1 MTNVPHIS
9 RSIRQPV
16 KSRENKAQLRVYKNP
31 SYQSQE
37 ATQDQLRK
45 RRALPC
51 HSGTPQATSEGMHP
65 SWRKKPRSE
74 RVRLLLL
81 GSLLLSGLGLLLGL
95 LLGLGGLSS
104 GLRLAVIGRGPES
117 EVIPEELHDK
127 GAVAVRLLG
136 EGVEL
141 GDRIIESLLGEV
153 AGTVR
158 RVKDLVVENG
168 EVEGKTQAD
177 RVGGSELGLS
187 NIGSALHD
195 SEYIRLARARL

>member
-1 MTNVPHIS
+1 
-9 RSIRQPV
+9 
-16 KSRENKAQLRVYKNP
+16 
-31 SYQSQE
+31 
-37 ATQDQLRK
+37 
-45 RRALPC
+45 
-51 HSGTPQATSEGMHP
+51 MHP

-74 RVRLLLL
+74 KVRLLLL
-81 GSLLLSGLGLLLGL
+81 GSLLLTGLSLLLL
-95 LLGLGGLSS
+95 LLSLGGLSS

-136 EGVEL
+136 ERVEL

-153 AGTVR
+153 AGTIR
-158 RVKDLVVENG
+158 RVKDLVVEDG

-187 NIGSALHD
+187 NIGSALHN
-195 SEYIRLARARL
+195 SENIRLARARW